1 MSRKH
6 GHHDRGP
13 PVAVEA
19 MVEADE
25 IIVRPDFV
33 VADLGWVVVGA
44 DAVVVDPD
52 ADVVVVDPDADAVVV
67 DPDADVV
74 VVDPDADV
82 VVVDPDADAVV
93 VDPNEVLIAPEI
105 VFVRCDLRRS
115 RRRGQR

>member
-25 IIVRPDFV
+25 ILVGPDFV
-33 VADLGWVVVGA
+33 VADPGWVVVGA
-44 DAVVVDPD
+44 DV
-52 ADVVVVDPDADAVVV
+52 VVV

-93 VDPNEVLIAPEI
+93 VDPDEVLIAPEI